1 MEDQHYLLPDA
12 ATLLL
17 IQGSSS
23 FVLAGKAGSRF
34 PLCIE
39 YFSGEICTTLE
50 KDDVIA
56 VSAPEGGARE
66 PAVMLLEL
74 VRRHH
79 MPLLVLPK
87 GHPGSKRLRYI
98 VSAGPEISLS
108 CRIQRGTHPEQH
120 ILCSSEELA
129 GLRLRG
135 TAEGISTTPLPA
147 SVKAGILTL
156 SVNCDAEILPGHE
169 KTENPWSGSLQ

>member
-1 MEDQHYLLPDA
+1 MEELQYCMPDST
-12 ATLLL
+12 TLLL

-23 FVLAGKAGSRF
+23 FLLAGKAGSRF

-50 KDDVIA
+50 KDDIVA
-56 VSAPEGGARE
+56 VSAPEGGALE

-74 VRRHH
+74 VRSHH
-79 MPLLVLPK
+79 MPLLVLPS

-108 CRIQRGTHPEQH
+108 CGIQRGTHPEQH
-120 ILCSSEELA
+120 ILCSSYELA
-129 GLRLRG
+129 GLQLSG
-135 TAEGISTTPLPA
+135 TTEGIRTGPLPA
-147 SVKAGILTL
+147 LAKARIFTL
-156 SVNCDAEILPGHE
+156 SIGIVPNPLPD
-169 KTENPWSGSLQ
+169 

>member
-1 MEDQHYLLPDA
+1 MEEMYYCLPDIT
-12 ATLLL
+12 TLLL

-23 FVLAGKAGSRF
+23 FLLAGKAGSRF

-50 KDDVIA
+50 KDDIIA
-56 VSAPEGGARE
+56 VSAPESGALE

-74 VRRHH
+74 VRLHR
-79 MPLLVLPK
+79 MPLLVLPS
-87 GHPGSKRLRYI
+87 GHPGSKRLKYV

-108 CRIQRGTHPEQH
+108 CGIQRGTHPEQH

-129 GLRLRG
+129 GLQLRG
-135 TAEGISTTPLPA
+135 TADGISTGLLPA
-147 SVKAGILTL
+147 PVKAGIISL
-156 SVNCDAEILPGHE
+156 SIRIDPKPLP
-169 KTENPWSGSLQ
+169 Q

>member
-1 MEDQHYLLPDA
+1 MGTLHYCLPDT

-23 FVLAGKAGSRF
+23 FLLAGKTGSRF

-50 KDDVIA
+50 KNDIIA
-56 VSAPEGGARE
+56 VSAPEGGALE

-74 VRRHH
+74 VRSHH
-79 MPLLVLPK
+79 MPLLVLPQ
-87 GHPGSKRLRYI
+87 GHPGSRRLRYI

-108 CRIQRGTHPEQH
+108 CGIQRGTHPDQH
-120 ILCSSEELA
+120 FLCSSEELA
-129 GLRLRG
+129 GLELWG
-135 TAEGISTTPLPA
+135 TAEGISTGPLPA
-147 SVKAGILTL
+147 PVKAGILTL
-156 SVNCDAEILPGHE
+156 SVTIDSKPLAD
-169 KTENPWSGSLQ
+169 SGKA

>member
-1 MEDQHYLLPDA
+1 MEDTEYLLPD
-12 ATLLL
+12 TTNLLL

-23 FVLAGKAGSRF
+23 FLLAGKSGSRF

-39 YFSGEICTTLE
+39 YFSGEVITTLE
-50 KDDVIA
+50 KDDIIA
-56 VSAPEGGARE
+56 VSAPEGGELE

-79 MPLLVLPK
+79 MPLLVLPR

-108 CRIQRGTHPEQH
+108 CGIQRGTHPEQH
-120 ILCSSEELA
+120 LLCSSDELA
-129 GLRLRG
+129 GLQLM
-135 TAEGISTTPLPA
+135 STTAGIKTGFLPA
-147 SVKAGILTL
+147 PAKAVILTL
-156 SVNCDAEILPGHE
+156 PVDTIQKFL
-169 KTENPWSGSLQ
+169 TV

>member
-1 MEDQHYLLPDA
+1 MEETEYLLPDTT
-12 ATLLL
+12 TLLL

-23 FVLAGKAGSRF
+23 FLLAGKSGSRF

-39 YFSGEICTTLE
+39 YFSGELCTTLE
-50 KDDVIA
+50 KDDIIA
-56 VSAPEGGARE
+56 VSAPEGGELE

-79 MPLLVLPK
+79 MPLLVLPL

-108 CRIQRGTHPEQH
+108 CGIQRGTHPEQH
-120 ILCSSEELA
+120 LLCSSDELA
-129 GLRLRG
+129 GLQLR
-135 TAEGISTTPLPA
+135 STTSGIRTGPHPA
-147 SVKAGILTL
+147 PAKAVILTL
-156 SVNCDAEILPGHE
+156 PVDTIQKIL
-169 KTENPWSGSLQ
+169 TV